1 MTVSENAVMSLVS
14 KAKTHF
20 IARTANYSQIA
31 PYNWVAFNSAAEA
44 ENAGYRVAGNCP

>member
-1 MTVSENAVMSLVS
+1 MTVLEDMVMSLVS

-44 ENAGYRVAGNCP
+44 ETAGYELAGNCP